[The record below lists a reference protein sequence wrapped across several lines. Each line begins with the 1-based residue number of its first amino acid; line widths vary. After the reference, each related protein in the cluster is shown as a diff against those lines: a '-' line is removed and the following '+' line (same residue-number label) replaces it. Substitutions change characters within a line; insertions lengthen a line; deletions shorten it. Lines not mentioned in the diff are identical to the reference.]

1 MVRIASNVVATQLR
15 GQAQDAAGTNSV
27 KNAHVEKQNLPQL
40 PNEHA
45 RQQKQQP
52 RSQSAGQR
60 NNVPRA
66 QNPNPQAQHGNLK
79 GNNNAQVI
87 NTAQKERVEN
97 QRQQR
102 VRRPV
107 SAGANA
113 QHTQR
118 KRPRSSSFDVN
129 RDDVRTD
136 DQEVQGK
143 DFDLDAERIS
153 SANQKRQDRKQQR
166 RDRQQIKQAGDVK
179 DHRREVKGIKG
190 SLRGR

>member
-1 MVRIASNVVATQLR
+1 MVRIANNVVATQLR
-15 GQAQDAAGTNSV
+15 GQAQDAAANNGV
-27 KNAHVEKQNLPQL
+27 KNAHVQKQNLPQL

-45 RQQKQQP
+45 RQQNQQP
-52 RSQSAGQR
+52 RPQSAGQR
-60 NNVPRA
+60 NNAPR
-66 QNPNPQAQHGNLK
+66 PNSQSHVT

-87 NTAQKERVEN
+87 TTAQKERVEN

-129 RDDVRTD
+129 RDEVRND
-136 DQEVQGK
+136 DQEVHGK
-143 DFDLDAERIS
+143 DFDLHAERIS

-179 DHRREVKGIKG
+179 DHRREVKGTRG
-190 SLRGR
+190 GLRGR